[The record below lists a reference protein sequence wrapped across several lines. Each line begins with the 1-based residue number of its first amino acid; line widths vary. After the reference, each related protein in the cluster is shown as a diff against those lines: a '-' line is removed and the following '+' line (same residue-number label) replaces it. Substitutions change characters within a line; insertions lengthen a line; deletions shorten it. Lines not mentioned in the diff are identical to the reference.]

1 MFANLSI
8 KSRLVFMVAF
18 MSVLLFAIGGWGLGS
33 LNSAKS
39 TLKSVY
45 ENRMVALGEL
55 EEDGLMLVAA
65 MGTLVLTVLYF
76 AALVVLLVWAGGAAF
91 EKLGL

>member
-1 MFANLSI
+1 MIAVAGLLISVPLAGMPFSNSLPALAV
-8 KSRLVFMVAF
+8 VF
-18 MSVLLFAIGGWGLGS
+18 
-33 LNSAKS
+33 
-39 TLKSVY
+39 
-45 ENRMVALGEL
+45 VALGEL

-91 EKLGL
+91 ERMGF